1 MGRGLLDPQ
10 SAGDSSRWI
19 RVYAPRELRNRRHS
33 RWQLLIRLDHG
44 SIGHS
49 VANADREPYVQCG
62 LTCCA
67 YAQRLS
73 ILPKRFLTSLSSGA
87 ATDNHAAAAVLQPD
101 LAVSDQ
107 PSVRRCGPQGMFTTS
122 AFERRSHSAT

>member
-1 MGRGLLDPQ
+1 MGALRYARQRLGMGRGLPLPQ
-10 SAGDSSRWI
+10 SAGDASRWI
-19 RVYAPRELRNRRHS
+19 RAYAPRELRNRRHS

-73 ILPKRFLTSLSSGA
+73 ISPRRFLTSLSSGA
-87 ATDNHAAAAVLQPD
+87 ATNITRPRPYHLFADFAEAGFVKLP
-101 LAVSDQ
+101 
-107 PSVRRCGPQGMFTTS
+107 
-122 AFERRSHSAT
+122 

>member
-1 MGRGLLDPQ
+1 MGRGLLDTQ

-19 RVYAPRELRNRRHS
+19 RVYAPRELRNRRYS

-49 VANADREPYVQCG
+49 VANADRESHVQCG

-73 ILPKRFLTSLSSGA
+73 ILRERFLTSLSSSAFRQCRSMTDMA
-87 ATDNHAAAAVLQPD
+87 ATDNHAARD
-101 LAVSDQ
+101 LAA
-107 PSVRRCGPQGMFTTS
+107 TTS
-122 AFERRSHSAT
+122 SRISQRRAS